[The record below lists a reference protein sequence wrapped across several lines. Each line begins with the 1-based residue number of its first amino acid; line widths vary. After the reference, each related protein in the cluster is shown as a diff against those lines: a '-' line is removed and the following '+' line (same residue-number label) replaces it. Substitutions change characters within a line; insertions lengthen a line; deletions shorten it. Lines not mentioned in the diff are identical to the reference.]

1 MTALRYLREEEE
13 EPGDVSEEEGDL
25 EQVFERCHNEV
36 IDLCKKGVVTDDN
49 AVISQILNLMERVIP
64 RILNSYKEDK
74 EEYESKCLATAT
86 ALRVTISTFMP
97 IERFMDIMHAPQMKL
112 IDKIVDDITEHGKSE
127 AKVDDLTNIFKS
139 LKPKQE
145 SGVHIYG

>member
-1 MTALRYLREEEE
+1 MSALRYWEDNQKEEEE
-13 EPGDVSEEEGDL
+13 ELDDL
-25 EQVFERCHNEV
+25 ELIFERCHNEV

-49 AVISQILNLMERVIP
+49 AIISQILNLMERVIP
-64 RILNSYKEDK
+64 KILNSYKEDN

-97 IERFMDIMHAPQMKL
+97 IERFMDIMHTPQMKL

-139 LKPKQE
+139 LKIKPE
-145 SGVHIYG
+145 SHIYG